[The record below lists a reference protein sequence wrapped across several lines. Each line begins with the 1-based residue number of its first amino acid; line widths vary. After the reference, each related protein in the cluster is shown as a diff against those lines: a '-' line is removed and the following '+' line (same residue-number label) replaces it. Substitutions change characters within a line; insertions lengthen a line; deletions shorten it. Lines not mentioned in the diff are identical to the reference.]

1 MSATKVVYKSDNDQ
15 EFFVFTNPGEVSKWR
30 KDKSIPLV
38 DVVQSF
44 DVFTTPT
51 GSQTGT
57 AERPSKGIL
66 ESAFNTSKKEDVVRQ
81 IVEVGEEKNM

>member
-38 DVVQSF
+38 DVVQCKWGKRAVLLSLVLIFYIAF

-66 ESAFNTSKKEDVVRQ
+66 E
-81 IVEVGEEKNM
+81 

>member
-38 DVVQSF
+38 DVVQCKQKDKDDFLLLVYSCLNVAF

-66 ESAFNTSKKEDVVRQ
+66 E
-81 IVEVGEEKNM
+81 

>member
-1 MSATKVVYKSDNDQ
+1 MSATKVVYKSENDQ

-38 DVVQSF
+38 DVVQCKWEKEPFFIILLVLIFYIAF

-66 ESAFNTSKKEDVVRQ
+66 E
-81 IVEVGEEKNM
+81 

>member
-38 DVVQSF
+38 DVVQC
-44 DVFTTPT
+44 
-51 GSQTGT
+51 
-57 AERPSKGIL
+57 K
-66 ESAFNTSKKEDVVRQ
+66 
-81 IVEVGEEKNM
+81 